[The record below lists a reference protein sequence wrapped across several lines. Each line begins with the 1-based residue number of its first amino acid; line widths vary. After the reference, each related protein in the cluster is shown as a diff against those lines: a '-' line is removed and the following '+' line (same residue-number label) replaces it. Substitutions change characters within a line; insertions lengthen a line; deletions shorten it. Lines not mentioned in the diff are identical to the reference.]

1 MKLIRLLLIPFAIMY
16 DLVTSIRNFLFEIDF
31 FKQKKYP
38 VPVIVVGNLSVGG
51 TGKTPQIEYLI
62 RLLKNK
68 YQIAVLSRGY
78 KRKTKGFLKVNNE
91 HSSIEVGDEPVQFFK
106 KFSDVFVAVDENR
119 VAGIQQILHQSKSDI
134 VLLDDAF
141 QHRKVKGSLYLLLT
155 KLDDLF
161 VDDFLL
167 PTGNLRESRRGAERA
182 NAIIVTKCPENL
194 TQNQQNTTKNKLE
207 KYQKPIFFTSIS
219 YSKMVKG
226 FSEILIYDLPNFE
239 VLLVTGIA
247 NPSSLTRFLNDQKIT
262 FQHLEYPDHH
272 QFSTKDI
279 EQILLQFDT
288 IQNPQKLILT
298 TEKDYVRLSSHIKSC
313 YYLEIETTF
322 LGNQKQDFDNLLI
335 SHIDQFSC
343 NS

>member
-1 MKLIRLLLIPFAIMY
+1 MY
-16 DLVTSIRNFLFEIDF
+16 DLVTTFRNFLFEIDF
-31 FKQKKYP
+31 FKQKRFP
-38 VPVIVVGNLSVGG
+38 IPVIVVGNLSVGG

-68 YQIAVLSRGY
+68 YLIAVLSRGY
-78 KRKTKGFLKVNNE
+78 KRKTKGFIKVTNS
-91 HSSIEVGDEPVQFFK
+91 HSANEVGDEPLQFFK
-106 KFSDVFVAVDENR
+106 KFPEVFVAVDEKR
-119 VAGIQQILHQSKSDI
+119 VSGIEQILMHSNTDL
-134 VLLDDAF
+134 VLLDDAY
-141 QHRKVKGSLYLLLT
+141 QHRKVTGSFYLLLT
-155 KLDDLF
+155 KFDDLF

-182 NAIIVTKCPENL
+182 NAIIVTKCPENFNENH
-194 TQNQQNTTKNKLE
+194 QKSIENKLG
-207 KYQKPIFFTSIS
+207 KYQKPIFLTAIS
-219 YSKMVKG
+219 YSKIVKG
-226 FSEILIYDLPNFE
+226 FSEILVDDLSNFE

-279 EQILLQFDT
+279 EQINLQFDA
-288 IQNPQKLILT
+288 IQNHQKLILT
-298 TEKDYVRLSSHIKSC
+298 TEKDYVRLSSDIKSC

-335 SHIDQFSC
+335 SHIDQFSI

>member
-335 SHIDQFSC
+335 SHIDQFSY

>member
-1 MKLIRLLLIPFAIMY
+1 MKILRFLLFPFAIMY

-31 FKQKKYP
+31 FKQKKFP

-78 KRKTKGFLKVNNE
+78 KRKTKGFLKVKNE
-91 HSSIEVGDEPVQFFK
+91 HSSADVGDEPLQFCK

-119 VAGIQQILHQSKSDI
+119 VAGIQQILHQSKTDI

-141 QHRKVKGSLYLLLT
+141 QHRKVKGSFYLLLT
-155 KLDDLF
+155 KFEDLF

-194 TQNQQNTTKNKLE
+194 TQNQQKSIKNKLE
-207 KYQKPIFFTSIS
+207 KYQKPIFFTAIS
-219 YSKMVKG
+219 YSNMVKG
-226 FSEILIYDLPNFE
+226 FSEILVNDLPNFE

-279 EQILLQFDT
+279 EQILLQFDA

-298 TEKDYVRLSSHIKSC
+298 TEKDYVRLSSDIKSC

-335 SHIDQFSC
+335 AHIDQFSI
-343 NS
+343 NN

>member
-1 MKLIRLLLIPFAIMY
+1 
-16 DLVTSIRNFLFEIDF
+16 
-31 FKQKKYP
+31 
-38 VPVIVVGNLSVGG
+38 VVN
-51 TGKTPQIEYLI
+51 Y
-62 RLLKNK
+62 
-68 YQIAVLSRGY
+68 
-78 KRKTKGFLKVNNE
+78 
-91 HSSIEVGDEPVQFFK
+91 
-106 KFSDVFVAVDENR
+106 
-119 VAGIQQILHQSKSDI
+119 IQQILHQSKSDI

-335 SHIDQFSC
+335 SHIDQFSY

>member
-1 MKLIRLLLIPFAIMY
+1 MKILRFLLFPFAIMY

-31 FKQKKYP
+31 FKQKKFP

-78 KRKTKGFLKVNNE
+78 KRKTKGFLKVKNE
-91 HSSIEVGDEPVQFFK
+91 HSSIEVGDEPLQFCK

-119 VAGIQQILHQSKSDI
+119 VSGIQQILHQSKTDI

-141 QHRKVKGSLYLLLT
+141 QHRKVKGSFYLLLT
-155 KLDDLF
+155 KFDDLF
-161 VDDFLL
+161 LDDFLL

-182 NAIIVTKCPENL
+182 NAIIVTKCLENL
-194 TQNQQNTTKNKLE
+194 TENQQKSIKNKLG

-219 YSKMVKG
+219 YSKIVKG
-226 FSEILIYDLPNFE
+226 FSEILVNDLPNFE

-279 EQILLQFDT
+279 EQILLQFNS

-298 TEKDYVRLSSHIKSC
+298 TEKDYVRLSSDIKSC

-335 SHIDQFSC
+335 AHIDEFSI
-343 NS
+343 NN